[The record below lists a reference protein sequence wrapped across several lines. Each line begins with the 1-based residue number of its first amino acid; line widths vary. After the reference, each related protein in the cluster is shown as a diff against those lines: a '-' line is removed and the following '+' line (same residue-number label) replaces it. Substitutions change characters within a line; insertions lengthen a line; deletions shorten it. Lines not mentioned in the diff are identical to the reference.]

1 MLLSKF
7 EIPKKRPDLDSIFHD
22 ISGNEALNINKHAVQ
37 GLRLEI

>member
-7 EIPKKRPDLDSIFHD
+7 KIPKKRPDLDSIFHD
-22 ISGNEALNINKHAVQ
+22 ISGNEASNINKHAVQ